1 MLRSVPFNPMHS
13 TVMRIK
19 LSRKKSIPLEKKKK
33 KRKFQ
38 KPKDVEFST
47 SMSASRSVS
56 IKSLLS
62 PPEGNIRWFVRFTAQ
77 EMLGP
82 IKCSTA

>member
-33 KRKFQ
+33 KKI
-38 KPKDVEFST
+38 PKTKRCRILNVHEC
-47 SMSASRSVS
+47 
-56 IKSLLS
+56 I
-62 PPEGNIRWFVRFTAQ
+62 
-77 EMLGP
+77 
-82 IKCSTA
+82 

>member
-33 KRKFQ
+33 KENSKNQ
-38 KPKDVEFST
+38 K
-47 SMSASRSVS
+47 MSNSQR
-56 IKSLLS
+56 
-62 PPEGNIRWFVRFTAQ
+62 P
-77 EMLGP
+77 
-82 IKCSTA
+82 